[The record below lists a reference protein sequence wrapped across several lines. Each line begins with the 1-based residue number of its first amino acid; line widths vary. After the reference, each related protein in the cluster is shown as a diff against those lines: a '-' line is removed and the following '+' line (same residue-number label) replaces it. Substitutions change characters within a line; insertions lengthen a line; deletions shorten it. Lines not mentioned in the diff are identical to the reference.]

1 MQASQLSGEQGAGH
15 EPQTG
20 ARAGPCDVAES
31 WSSAAAARDLPS
43 GSSACRSA
51 HRRSGADRCRRWRGL
66 RSPAS
71 RHLRRGARVSAT
83 RGPRARQGQPVQ
95 LLPPGQPRMDDAGL
109 RDARRRFARS
119 ASRPAARGRS
129 RRAVRLHGRRLGTR
143 RFRRRHAGAG
153 PRRHR
158 AVPGLDRPGRT
169 RARLV
174 TRPRPNVRS
183 LLRRLSQGDVRP
195 GVSASRA
202 RRRATPQGR
211 DDADDARG
219 VPCVVRGA
227 DETDTRGA
235 TERRRRVDA
244 GLR

>member
-20 ARAGPCDVAES
+20 ARAGRV
-31 WSSAAAARDLPS
+31 
-43 GSSACRSA
+43 
-51 HRRSGADRCRRWRGL
+51 
-66 RSPAS
+66 
-71 RHLRRGARVSAT
+71 RRGRKPVVSGGLVLIGVVAGVGCARPHLDISAEVLASA
-83 RGPRARQGQPVQ
+83 RPEVLERVRAQPVQ

-174 TRPRPNVRS
+174 ARPRPNVRS

-211 DDADDARG
+211 DDSDDARG